1 MTKNAFSMTRR
12 SFIKT
17 VAGVSFT
24 VNIIPVT
31 QLLADETDVLTSSM
45 TGNWSKSPGKARYR
59 IDGLVKVTGQKVF
72 ARDYHSW
79 NMPGWPTTE
88 NPVMIIRAT
97 DIENPF
103 MDLDLSLIPENSQ
116 PIEILYGDRVAN
128 KILRPNMTSDEANED
143 NQTIDQDIEVE
154 RPNSLTWPFIVPK
167 GKRANFYGQ
176 PVAFLI
182 FADRRAYRTANN
194 AVQFNSDFQ
203 VYEDNPRR
211 NPVFPFQP
219 LTDYVRVASP
229 DGGEDIF
236 SYAKN
241 GGEDSYDNVASV
253 YRSQIEY
260 EMASGRWK
268 TYQASCSMQAMDP
281 MFMEPESGLGWYDET
296 NKALNLVVGTQ
307 SPDPDVD
314 DVLEMFSGPNPIV
327 DVKTVNLVSCFPGG
341 GFGGRDRSVFTL
353 NLAIAAAYAQG
364 NPVRL
369 AYDRF
374 EQFQAGLKRHPCE
387 LEESLSV
394 DANGKLQAL
403 DISMS
408 FDGGGRENL
417 SPWVAQLAGLCA
429 GGSYI
434 IPKAAIS
441 SNARYTP
448 NISSGSQR
456 GFGGPQAFFAIETL
470 LDDIA
475 KDNDWDPIELR
486 KKNILSEGD
495 KTVVGGPITEKL
507 QLAEILDTSEQHA
520 IWQNRDADRQ
530 YWREKG
536 LLYGVGF
543 AMSMQAYG
551 TSGDGLIGY
560 VEIDEEGQLTVKT
573 NAVDMGNGSAT
584 TLAVTTAEYLG
595 HNASTIDMGNPD
607 LYPVLDMTTT
617 GNDDWQDPAWTAN
630 GVGSSSACL
639 TAFHQVHAIDQASK
653 VLLDTGVIPA
663 ARKIWGRNDIQ
674 SSQITW
680 IDGAV
685 KAQELNLPPIPMKK
699 IGEEIHRSGGVKAA
713 LVHAYFQEI
722 WVKADFTVNS
732 ELFRWEIDG
741 LAVYNAKK
749 AEPEVIRRHADTGT
763 YPSEVS
769 SRYSRTTY
777 APCGNLIGLTVD
789 PRSGD
794 TVVRKSL
801 SVLNAGKIIT
811 EGLVSG
817 QSQGGVAMAIGYSL
831 LEDMP
836 PGLGGPADGDWNLN
850 RYFVPLSRDVAV
862 NDQELIT
869 LEPVETDKT
878 SKGIAEAVMC
888 SVAPA
893 ISNAIFDATGVRFRD
908 LPITAEKIRK
918 GMAING

>member
-1 MTKNAFSMTRR
+1 MTKNVLTTTRR

-17 VAGVSFT
+17 VAGVAFT
-24 VNIIPVT
+24 VNVIPVT
-31 QLLADETDVLTSSM
+31 QLLADETDELTSSM
-45 TGNWSKSPGKARYR
+45 TGNWSKAPGKARYR
-59 IDGLVKVTGQKVF
+59 IDGMVKVTGKKVF

-79 NMPGWPTTE
+79 NMPGWPKTE
-88 NPVMIIRAT
+88 RPVMIIRAT
-97 DIENPF
+97 DVENPF
-103 MDLDLSLIPENSQ
+103 TGLDLSIIPDRSQ
-116 PIEILYGDRVAN
+116 PIEILYGDRITN
-128 KILRPNMTSDEANED
+128 KLIRPNMTSDQPDSD
-143 NQTIDQDIEVE
+143 NRTLMQDIEVE

-182 FADRRAYRTANN
+182 FADRKTFRTANN
-194 AVQFNSDFQ
+194 AVQFNPDFQ
-203 VYEDNPRR
+203 QYDNNPKTK
-211 NPVFPFQP
+211 PVFPFQP
-219 LTDYVRVASP
+219 LTNYVRVASP
-229 DGGEDIF
+229 DGGKDVF
-236 SYAKN
+236 SYAQN
-241 GGEDSYDNVASV
+241 GDDTNYDEVATI
-253 YRSQIEY
+253 YRADIKRD
-260 EMASGRWK
+260 MASGQWK

-281 MFMEPESGLGWYDET
+281 MFMEPESGLAWYDEAT
-296 NKALNLVVGTQ
+296 KSLNLVVGTQ

-327 DVKTVNLVSCFPGG
+327 DVKTVNLVSCYPGG

-353 NLAIAAAYAQG
+353 NLAIAAAYARG
-364 NPVRL
+364 NPIRL

-374 EQFQAGLKRHPCE
+374 EQFQAGLKRHACE
-387 LEESLSV
+387 LVESISV
-394 DANGKLQAL
+394 DATGKLQAL
-403 DISMS
+403 DIAMS

-441 SNARYTP
+441 SNAMYSS
-448 NISSGSQR
+448 NISGGSQR

-475 KDNDWDPIELR
+475 KDNNWDPIELR
-486 KKNILSEGD
+486 RMNILLEGD

-507 QLAEILDTSEQHA
+507 QLEEILDTSEHHA
-520 IWQNRDADRQ
+520 IWQRRDVDRQ
-530 YWREKG
+530 YWREHG

-560 VEIDEEGQLTVKT
+560 VEIDETGKLTVKT

-607 LYPVLDMTTT
+607 LYPVLKMTTT
-617 GNDDWQDPAWTAN
+617 GNDDWQDPDWTAN

-639 TAFHQVHAIDQASK
+639 TAFHQVHAVNEASK
-653 VLLDTGVIPA
+653 VLFDTGIVPA
-663 ARKIWGRNDIQ
+663 ARKIWGREDLKAG
-674 SSQITW
+674 QIVW
-680 IDGAV
+680 KNGAV
-685 KAQELNLPPIPMKK
+685 KARDTDLATIPIKD
-699 IGEEIHRSGGVKAA
+699 IAEVIHSGGGIKAA

-722 WVKADFTVNS
+722 WVKADFTVNA
-732 ELFRWEIDG
+732 ERYRWAIDG
-741 LAVYNAKK
+741 LAVYK
-749 AEPEVIRRHADTGT
+749 AEQSDPTVIRRHAESGT
-763 YPSEVS
+763 YPSEAS
-769 SRYSRTTY
+769 ARYSRTTY

-789 PRSGD
+789 PQSGE

-811 EGLVSG
+811 EELVSG

-836 PGLGGPADGDWNLN
+836 PGPNGPADGDWNLN
-850 RYFVPLSRDVAV
+850 KYFVPLSRDVAV
-862 NDQELIT
+862 KEQELIT

-893 ISNAIFDATGVRFRD
+893 ISNGIYDATKVRFRD

-918 GMAING
+918 GMGING